1 MKKKILGVV
10 LVIAVLTSVVV
21 IYGASKWRDARDE
34 QNYRVGTFKERL
46 QRAKARG
53 DKKMRSGGVI
63 PLYAHASLDQAL
75 EIYDLVIGEF
85 VSSKSFAA
93 DDDGT
98 VLTWYKFKVHE
109 TLSQAKHRVSEIDSP
124 PTELYPLASD
134 EILIWKTG
142 GSVELDGMEIEME
155 DLTFPAF
162 QNSKKYLLILALDPA
177 QQAGTVAVGPSGA
190 LMIKPDGTLEPVV
203 KTTTYF
209 KTRIENRYGATVSVL
224 ERNLN
229 RQIK

>member
-1 MKKKILGVV
+1 MKKKILGIA
-10 LVIAVLTSVVV
+10 LVIAGLTSVGV
-21 IYGASKWRDARDE
+21 IHSASKRRELNAQ
-34 QNYRVGTFKERL
+34 QNDRVGTYKERL

-63 PLYAHASLDQAL
+63 PLYAHANLDQAL

-109 TLSQAKHRVSEIDSP
+109 TLSQAKHRVSKIDSP
-124 PTELYPLASD
+124 PAELYPLASD

-142 GSVELDGMEIEME
+142 GSVEIDGMEIEME
-155 DLTFPAF
+155 DVTFPPF
-162 QNSKKYLLILALDPA
+162 ENSKKYLLILALDPA
-177 QQAGTVAVGPSGA
+177 KQAGTVSVGPSGA
-190 LMIKPDGTLEPVV
+190 LIIKPDDTLEPVV
-203 KTTTYF
+203 KTITYF
-209 KTRIENRYGATVSVL
+209 KTRIEDRYGSSVSKL
-224 ERNLN
+224 KE
-229 RQIK
+229 KFK